1 MNIFMGC
8 PNSFNSKTL
17 YIATKDKKKKETVH
31 LDINFLRKAGGL
43 ELIIKYTANLHNRL
57 GSLKKPQLL
66 PLKSFQKCSK
76 CNVSSICLFHC

>member
-1 MNIFMGC
+1 MGYS
-8 PNSFNSKTL
+8 NSLNRKPL
-17 YIATKDKKKKETVH
+17 YTAIEDKKDQKKIC

-66 PLKSFQKCSK
+66 PLKSFQK
-76 CNVSSICLFHC
+76 